1 MIYQLMFVNLYT
13 QNMLIANDLEVEQG
27 VVKMWVRTAELVLA
41 SNKVIHGGDL
51 GIPVSNR
58 K

>member
-1 MIYQLMFVNLYT
+1 MIYQLMFVNLYI

-41 SNKVIHGGDL
+41 SNKVIHGADL
-51 GIPVSNR
+51 GIPVLNR